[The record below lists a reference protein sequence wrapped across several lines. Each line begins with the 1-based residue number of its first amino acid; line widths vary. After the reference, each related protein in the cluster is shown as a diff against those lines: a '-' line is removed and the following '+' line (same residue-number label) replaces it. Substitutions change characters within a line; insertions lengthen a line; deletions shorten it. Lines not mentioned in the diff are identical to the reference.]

1 MSGFSFSMTE
11 PKPCKNCQSWSPL
24 PEDKLVGL
32 CTKYQE
38 YRFQLETC
46 SAWEFGKQRPT
57 KRYCMDETA
66 KYETA
71 LSKADADF
79 YDDDD

>member
-46 SAWEFGKQRPT
+46 SAWEFGEQRPT
-57 KRYCMDETA
+57 KRYCMHETA

-71 LSKADADF
+71 LSKADADC

>member
-1 MSGFSFSMTE
+1 MVAE

-57 KRYCMDETA
+57 KRYCMHETA

-71 LSKADADF
+71 LSKADADC